1 MKWNLYLKSILLGG
15 CLVWSISACA
25 SSSDEEK
32 SVICSDS
39 QPGVPLC
46 APTSASSTV
55 RLAINQ
61 GNQYFV
67 ARRWEEARQQYEAAT
82 KAQPD
87 SAEGHYNL
95 GLTLQYLRELE
106 KMKTHF
112 IEAANLAPGHKKIWD
127 SPALRRYGDVPDKKQ
142 EATSAPAGGG
152 LGSVFGGGGAM
163 GTGGG
168 RDN

>member
-1 MKWNLYLKSILLGG
+1 
-15 CLVWSISACA
+15 
-25 SSSDEEK
+25 
-32 SVICSDS
+32 
-39 QPGVPLC
+39 
-46 APTSASSTV
+46 
-55 RLAINQ
+55 
-61 GNQYFV
+61 V

-95 GLTLQYLRELE
+95 GLTLQYLRERE